1 MMQISTK
8 WKKSLGILTV
18 VLTTILLIAAVNRK
32 SGAYINEVVINVKK
46 DKINNN
52 FIGEDDV
59 KKQILKGYG
68 NSIRGVLIKNL
79 SLLNLEEVVEADP
92 FVKKAN
98 VFVDANNNLHIDV
111 EQRQPVL
118 RIIDNSGNNYYLDDK
133 GIKMPTSKLYSARV
147 VVATGNIPPYT
158 TDFLQKENYAL
169 SNLFQLNHLI
179 ESDDFLRSLVSQ
191 IHIDRQ
197 GDILMIPIVGNQKIL
212 LGDLSNIE
220 HKMENL
226 KKFYQKVMPVEGW
239 RKYSLINLKYKGQ
252 VVCKK
257 ENSSN

>member
-1 MMQISTK
+1 MQISTK

-79 SLLNLEEVVEADP
+79 SLLNLEEVVETDP

-158 TDFLQKENYAL
+158 TDFLHKENYAL